1 MYIKLLTYRWYHENG
16 SFSVN
21 SFNEHYL
28 SISQYT
34 TQVAEGTVFRKH
46 MVCNPNNI
54 VTGFSSMAVNVQF
67 LDKLVSHLCCC
78 E

>member
-1 MYIKLLTYRWYHENG
+1 MSQLSISGQKKFYIKLVIYRWYHENG

-46 MVCNPNNI
+46 V
-54 VTGFSSMAVNVQF
+54 V
-67 LDKLVSHLCCC
+67 
-78 E
+78 